1 MARCRR
7 ILFVSSYLVISPIV
21 LIIIMESGLWGA
33 HAVTGHHRLATL
45 EVKSAVVPIS
55 DDTIRIAIY
64 GGSSAAG
71 YNSEASLDLI
81 MTIMLSAAY
90 PDLNF
95 HITNFAGNGAPFH
108 RHQAEQ
114 LKSSIQDFDV
124 HLVYAGHNETA
135 NYYDDVGYW
144 QDDKNKSQRSL
155 QPFGES
161 DFSLMEWFRE
171 KSRILAIT
179 EKLNVKYFRSSS
191 TTPELLKFL
200 PPRPATFE
208 QNKTIPPENLNNIL
222 INFEADLRE
231 ISTKAEVI
239 GNMVIF
245 SNIPSHEEYA
255 PLFSVH
261 TPGLEEIELQR
272 FQAFY
277 DSGVDA
283 YNLGDFTS
291 AINDFLSASE
301 VDDQPAI
308 LNYRLGRAHMELG
321 NTDVG
326 REYLRKSIDNDGL
339 PLRAF
344 SSLGDISQ
352 TVAKEFS
359 GVHFLD
365 SVSNFRNALDSGLT
379 NNDLFSDFQHPTA
392 IGHSIIALGFIAEM
406 QKSGPLQGK
415 VMKTKLPTL
424 EPASLDEF
432 VTDLGVPNWFARH
445 ISYYRMRWHLFIG
458 ELAAEPAYYA
468 SQSNR
473 YIDNLLELS
482 EQQPEDLAL
491 ASMFRAYVAA
501 QLGDYAKAV
510 DLAESSLDVS
520 PSLVKN
526 LLSGK
531 VYVGS
536 RHLTGNWMDEFARV
550 GLNFSDDGS
559 TLLASP

>member
-1 MARCRR
+1 
-7 ILFVSSYLVISPIV
+7 
-21 LIIIMESGLWGA
+21 MELGLWGA
-33 HAVTGHHRLATL
+33 HVVTGHHRLSTL
-45 EVKSAVVPIS
+45 EVKSAVVPIG
-55 DDTIRIAIY
+55 DDAIRIAIY

-71 YNSEASLDLI
+71 YNSKGKLDTI
-81 MTIMLSAAY
+81 MKIMLSNSY
-90 PDLNF
+90 PDLKF
-95 HITNFAGNGAPFH
+95 HITNFAANGAPFH

-144 QDDKNKSQRSL
+144 QDDKNKSLRNL
-155 QPFGES
+155 RPFGEKTE
-161 DFSLMEWFRE
+161 FSLMEWFRK
-171 KSRILAIT
+171 KSRIIAIT
-179 EKLNVKYFRSSS
+179 EKLNIKYFRS
-191 TTPELLKFL
+191 TTPELMKFI
-200 PPRPATFE
+200 PARPKIFE
-208 QNKTIPPENLNNIL
+208 QDKAIPPESLKNIP

-231 ISTKAEVI
+231 IGAKAEVI
-239 GNMVIF
+239 GNIVIF
-245 SNIPSHEEYA
+245 SNIPSNEEFS
-255 PLFSVH
+255 PMFSVH
-261 TPGLEEIELQR
+261 TPGLGDSELQR
-272 FQAFY
+272 FQVFY
-277 DSGVDA
+277 DSGMDA
-283 YNLGDFTS
+283 YNRGDFTLS
-291 AINDFLSASE
+291 IDNFLSALE

-308 LNYRLGRAHMELG
+308 LNYLLGRAHMELG

-344 SSLGDISQ
+344 SYLGDISQ

-392 IGHSIIALGFIAEM
+392 LGQSIIALGFIAEM
-406 QKSGPLQGK
+406 QESGPLQGK

-501 QLGDYAKAV
+501 QLGDHAKAV